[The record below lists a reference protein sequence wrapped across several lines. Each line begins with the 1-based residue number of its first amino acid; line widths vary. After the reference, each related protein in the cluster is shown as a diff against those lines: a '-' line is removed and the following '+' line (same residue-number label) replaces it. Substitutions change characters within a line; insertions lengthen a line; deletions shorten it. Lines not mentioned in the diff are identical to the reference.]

1 MAEAKGSYVGGT
13 PVYFKDEK
21 ARAMLSNEY
30 VPAENYAAGNLCIHE
45 GKLYKATKATTGT
58 WDATAWTETNLAEV
72 NAGMQKSITDLT
84 ENKANKDHS
93 HAWSTITGKP
103 SSFNPASHTHDDRYY
118 TESEMNAKLNEKLTK
133 SLIKKKTVSSNSPD
147 WVNAGLPV
155 ASTIFLDAN
164 VISSSK
170 GDTNFTCVPYY
181 NKDAKGVFLRI
192 KDLNNNIAGSATYKV
207 DIKYIELTL

>member
-84 ENKANKDHS
+84 EKMKYTKDVKYESVSINSDGYGIVEMGIEQNEKIIGANIMT
-93 HAWSTITGKP
+93 WNTGTLYGGPTIGNNGNGYGYIFGKP
-103 SSFNPASHTHDDRYY
+103 NS
-118 TESEMNAKLNEKLTK
+118 
-133 SLIKKKTVSSNSPD
+133 TVTD
-147 WVNAGLPV
+147 
-155 ASTIFLDAN
+155 
-164 VISSSK
+164 ISIRWRVVK
-170 GDTNFTCVPYY
+170 
-181 NKDAKGVFLRI
+181 I
-192 KDLNNNIAGSATYKV
+192 
-207 DIKYIELTL
+207 

>member
-72 NAGMQKSITDLT
+72 NAGMQKSITDLIEKSNSLHFPLT
-84 ENKANKDHS
+84 KLSTVDGVNIYYARYGKIVEIIAIGNFSKAETIESGKGLTIGVLPVGFRPADVRFFGLGFLYANSSCLTLAIDKTG
-93 HAWSTITGKP
+93 TITV
-103 SSFNPASHTHDDRYY
+103 T
-118 TESEMNAKLNEKLTK
+118 
-133 SLIKKKTVSSNSPD
+133 
-147 WVNAGLPV
+147 
-155 ASTIFLDAN
+155 STSATIN
-164 VISSSK
+164 ISSGK
-170 GDTNFTCVPYY
+170 YFNFCKHFMIP
-181 NKDAKGVFLRI
+181 
-192 KDLNNNIAGSATYKV
+192 
-207 DIKYIELTL
+207 

>member
-45 GKLYKATKATTGT
+45 GKLYKATKATTGI

-84 ENKANKDHS
+84 EKSNSLHFPLTKLSTVDGVNIYYARYGKIVEIIAIGNFSKAETIESGKGLTIGVLPVGFRPADVRFFGLGFLYANSSCLTLAIDKTG
-93 HAWSTITGKP
+93 TITV
-103 SSFNPASHTHDDRYY
+103 T
-118 TESEMNAKLNEKLTK
+118 
-133 SLIKKKTVSSNSPD
+133 
-147 WVNAGLPV
+147 
-155 ASTIFLDAN
+155 STSATIN
-164 VISSSK
+164 ISSGK
-170 GDTNFTCVPYY
+170 YFNFCKHFMIP
-181 NKDAKGVFLRI
+181 
-192 KDLNNNIAGSATYKV
+192 
-207 DIKYIELTL
+207 

>member
-84 ENKANKDHS
+84 EK
-93 HAWSTITGKP
+93 STITPTPITGLEFSPETFFTKAGVAYLNIQLSNRTTSPISMENGKVL
-103 SSFNPASHTHDDRYY
+103 ASGFPIPYKKQQVY
-118 TESEMNAKLNEKLTK
+118 TEAIPWNN
-133 SLIKKKTVSSNSPD
+133 
-147 WVNAGLPV
+147 G
-155 ASTIFLDAN
+155 FLG
-164 VISSSK
+164 S
-170 GDTNFTCVPYY
+170 
-181 NKDAKGVFLRI
+181 DAKTTTLRLCI
-192 KDLNNNIAGSATYKV
+192 NGSGQLCSYFPSKNEQISVGMPICINMAYPV
-207 DIKYIELTL
+207 EE

>member
-72 NAGMQKSITDLT
+72 NAGMQKSITNLT
-84 ENKANKDHS
+84 EKEDSLHFPLTLLSKTDGISVYYARYGKIVEIVATGNFSKAETIESGKGLTIGVLPVGFRPADIRFFGLGFLYANSSCLTLTIDKKG
-93 HAWSTITGKP
+93 TIT
-103 SSFNPASHTHDDRYY
+103 
-118 TESEMNAKLNEKLTK
+118 
-133 SLIKKKTVSSNSPD
+133 I
-147 WVNAGLPV
+147 
-155 ASTIFLDAN
+155 AST
-164 VISSSK
+164 
-170 GDTNFTCVPYY
+170 
-181 NKDAKGVFLRI
+181 
-192 KDLNNNIAGSATYKV
+192 SAT
-207 DIKYIELTL
+207 INIGSGKYCNFCKHFMIP